1 MPDTRKPWE
10 VEYCLRIKF
19 SASYVEMMQS
29 TGIKRQLLKNVYG
42 EDLDGFCKKHIKEI
56 LTKCDALEN
65 EHGPLSTAA
74 LSVVQGSL
82 DVLRRAV

>member
-1 MPDTRKPWE
+1 
-10 VEYCLRIKF
+10 
-19 SASYVEMMQS
+19 MMQS

-65 EHGPLSTAA
+65 ENGPLSTAA
-74 LSVVQGSL
+74 LSVVQDSL
-82 DVLRRAV
+82 DVVQALDKFQIKVYNEIAQAV